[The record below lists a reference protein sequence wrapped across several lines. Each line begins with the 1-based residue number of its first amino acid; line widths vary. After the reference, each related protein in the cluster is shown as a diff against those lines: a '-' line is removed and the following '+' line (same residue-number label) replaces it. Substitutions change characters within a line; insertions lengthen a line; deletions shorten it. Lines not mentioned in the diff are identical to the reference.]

1 MVQFKHSVCLV
12 ELLFYEWFE
21 LSNYKAY
28 LGQSDAYSLGDI
40 SRQLMMVFIIF
51 IFALIF
57 SFAQPEF
64 RV

>member
-1 MVQFKHSVCLV
+1 M